1 MLKSLIKNQTIQ
13 VDAHKRGTGEQIV
26 WDSTANDIHIHKRTQ
41 YKVDGKILSL
51 DIKVPVNSDRDI
63 EISIVNNVRDKR
75 KMLSIAE
82 RRVLSEIAKALSD
95 KKTRTAFIEELL
107 SVLDSYEKTFL
118 SKENAQSVVKRLA
131 KHFGLPA
138 EISREITTYAED
150 RLASLT
156 GLFQQKNEEYFIS
169 LSQNGIV
176 AGQVERVYNPIK
188 NRKRR

>member
-176 AGQVERVYNPIK
+176 AGQVERVYNPIR
-188 NRKRR
+188 NRKRS

>member
-1 MLKSLIKNQTIQ
+1 
-13 VDAHKRGTGEQIV
+13 
-26 WDSTANDIHIHKRTQ
+26 
-41 YKVDGKILSL
+41 
-51 DIKVPVNSDRDI
+51 
-63 EISIVNNVRDKR
+63 
-75 KMLSIAE
+75 MLSIAE
-82 RRVLSEIAKALSD
+82 GRVLSEIAKALAD

-176 AGQVERVYNPIK
+176 AGQVERVYNPIR